1 MNLLRI
7 VIISLL
13 LGAVCFPF
21 FSVPSVNSQAST
33 STTTMTMKEPP
44 SIGQCTMLSLGFL
57 ARSGEQI
64 RGTFG
69 STATISFYILSQ
81 SDLNGIQNCRLPASA
96 RALFVSEQSVGHDN
110 PYRSLSFPANGTY
123 YFVFTYVRG
132 TTQLTG
138 GYLTV
143 ELGIPS
149 SVTIIGA
156 SGSSSIQVA
165 STVISPPSTSSLSI
179 STTKSTSN
187 IQSPSTTLMSTSSM
201 QTLSTLTSTVATS
214 ASTQAPPA
222 SSLAILGYEVPLT
235 SLLLVVGVAIIAGGG
250 LTGGLLVRNRRQARS
265 TTTRALSSYLEKIDS
280 TYNEYAVDREEC
292 RTRLEKLKRD
302 AIEMLNSG
310 KLEEGHFLMLDE
322 KISEYLKDLT
332 QTAAKQKPKSGT
344 DETGESGAPSQ

>member
-7 VIISLL
+7 VITGLL
-13 LGAVCFPF
+13 IGALCFPF
-21 FSVPSVNSQAST
+21 FSLPSVNSQAST

-81 SDLNGIQNCRLPASA
+81 SDLNGIQNCKLPASA

-143 ELGIPS
+143 ELGIPP

-187 IQSPSTTLMSTSSM
+187 IQSPSATLMSTSSM
-201 QTLSTLTSTVATS
+201 QTLSTLMSTLTTS

-250 LTGGLLVRNRRQARS
+250 LTGGLLVRSRRRS

-302 AIEMLNSG
+302 AIDMLNSG

-332 QTAAKQKPKSGT
+332 QATAKQKPGT
-344 DETGESGAPSQ
+344 GDSGESGPPSK

>member
-7 VIISLL
+7 VILGLL
-13 LGAVCFPF
+13 VGAVCFPF
-21 FSVPSVNSQAST
+21 FSVPSVGSQALT
-33 STTTMTMKEPP
+33 TTTMTMKEPS
-44 SIGQCTMLSLGFL
+44 SIGQCTMLSVGFS
-57 ARSGEQI
+57 AKSGEEI
-64 RGTFG
+64 KGTFG
-69 STATISFYILSQ
+69 SDATISFYILSQ
-81 SDLNGIQNCRLPASA
+81 SDLNGIQNCRVAASA
-96 RALFVSEQSVGHDN
+96 RPLFVSEQSVGHDN
-110 PYRSLSFPANGTY
+110 PYRSLAFPADGTY

-143 ELGIPS
+143 ELSVPPSVSIMGTSGSS
-149 SVTIIGA
+149 SVQIASTVVSSA
-156 SGSSSIQVA
+156 SGSSI
-165 STVISPPSTSSLSI
+165 SI
-179 STTKSTSN
+179 STTR
-187 IQSPSTTLMSTSSM
+187 STSSM
-201 QTLSTLTSTVATS
+201 QSLSTTSMSTSSLQSLSTSASTMS
-214 ASTQAPPA
+214 ASTQAPPV

-250 LTGGLLVRNRRQARS
+250 LTGGLLVRNRRRS

-302 AIEMLNSG
+302 AIEMLNNG

-332 QTAAKQKPKSGT
+332 QTTAKQKPKSGT
-344 DETGESGAPSQ
+344 DETGESAPSQ